1 MSALYLTRPVQPEM
15 VASDFERTLRPI
27 LDQTDNYDLL
37 QPGRLLVGDYRVVA
51 RKGGPENSGLEL
63 TPGLAQETA
72 AAAIRLL
79 DQDSPLQM
87 PVRSNMIAGPF
98 SMGSAYMV
106 ISRPLTAD
114 ELAEQESQD
123 TQDWLPNIMWIAVAL
138 SGFGALVLGV
148 WFVMPLKRLR
158 TATREIAAGSAEPNL
173 GRLPRRRDE
182 LGELART
189 LGTTAIELAT
199 SRDAQRRLLS
209 DVSHELRSPLAR
221 LQVALDL
228 LETEDVKNSTHWQQ
242 LEKDIFRLAGIIDS
256 ILWLSRLENGIS
268 QLEREPVSVT
278 HLLNDLRSDLI
289 YEYPDYEGRLVLPD
303 LDLPTLETDPVL
315 LRLAIEN
322 LVRNGFQ
329 YGPEDG
335 KVFISADITDTQCC
349 LKVRDQGPGVEEDKL
364 QHLFVPFFR
373 ADPSR
378 HHGAG
383 VGLGLALCQ
392 RASSVLGGNIDAH
405 NHPQGG
411 FEAIFCVPLNAAD
424 KK

>member
-15 VASDFERTLRPI
+15 MDSDFERTLSPI
-27 LDQTDNYDLL
+27 LSQSDNYELL

-51 RKGGPENSGLEL
+51 RKGGPEDSGLEL

-79 DQDSPLQM
+79 NQDTPLQM
-87 PVRSNMIAGPF
+87 PVRGNMVAGPF
-98 SMGSAYMV
+98 PMGSAHLV
-106 ISRPLTAD
+106 ISRPLTVD
-114 ELAEQESQD
+114 ELAELENQD
-123 TQDWLPNIMWIAVAL
+123 LQDWLPNIMWMAVAI

-189 LGTTAIELAT
+189 LGSTAIELAT

-268 QLEREPVSVT
+268 QLEREPVSLG
-278 HLLNDLRSDLI
+278 HLLNDLRGDLI
-289 YEYPDYEGRLVLPD
+289 YEHPEYKGRLLLPEE
-303 LDLPTLETDPVL
+303 DLPTLETDPIL

-329 YGPEDG
+329 YGPEEG
-335 KVFISADITDTQCC
+335 KVFITADITGTQCC
-349 LKVRDQGPGVEEDKL
+349 LKILDEGPGVDESKL
-364 QHLFVPFFR
+364 GELFVPFFR

-392 RASSVLGGNIDAH
+392 RASTVLGGDIEAR
-405 NHPQGG
+405 NHPEGG
-411 FEAIFCVPLNAAD
+411 FEATFCLPLNVT
-424 KK
+424 KKK